1 MVKTLPRGTWAL
13 KHKLAILILLLVY
26 LGVFSCRAQA
36 QDTTPPVFQ
45 SATIDG
51 ATLTATYNEDLKG
64 DFTGTVFVVRINGRW
79 VGVSRAGTTSERN
92 AIVTL
97 NYWSRARPG
106 DRVTL
111 SYMVPASP
119 SADPLIDDSGNSAGP
134 FTNFPVTNITPDDP
148 PELWQANL
156 KDNKIILLYDDE
168 LNANWRP
175 PTSAYRVVHEGVE
188 VTVTKVDVTRSD
200 PTSSVILTLGR
211 TFHQTDANARVSYT
225 APPEDNNNAV
235 QDRSGN
241 RAASFTDESAGN
253 VTISTDDPKL
263 VRVHTA
269 TDVRNPTRDIVYL
282 RYDRILL
289 PDGPGDM
296 SNPFNPPASAYRVKV
311 DGFPVAVTGT
321 RITQSIVSLTLERR
335 VTHRAQRV
343 TVSYQIPTSNPV
355 RTRGALAPPLTDYP
369 VEISIPPSG
378 SGTGGA
384 NGRDV
389 FYGILLVAG
398 NAHRNG
404 YDEIGDFGSI
414 TPNDFSFNGNHY
426 TIQVL
431 SRCNYSPTLS
441 TARPARAI

>member
-200 PTSSVILTLGR
+200 PTSSVILTGKNFPSNGR
-211 TFHQTDANARVSYT
+211 KRKSELHGAAGGQQQRRARQERKPGSIIHRRVGRKRHDLDGRPQAGAGAYGDGCAESDPGHRVSAIRQDPVAGRARRY
-225 APPEDNNNAV
+225 V
-235 QDRSGN
+235 QPVQ
-241 RAASFTDESAGN
+241 SAG
-253 VTISTDDPKL
+253 
-263 VRVHTA
+263 
-269 TDVRNPTRDIVYL
+269 
-282 RYDRILL
+282 
-289 PDGPGDM
+289 
-296 SNPFNPPASAYRVKV
+296 
-311 DGFPVAVTGT
+311 
-321 RITQSIVSLTLERR
+321 ER
-335 VTHRAQRV
+335 
-343 TVSYQIPTSNPV
+343 
-355 RTRGALAPPLTDYP
+355 L
-369 VEISIPPSG
+369 
-378 SGTGGA
+378 
-384 NGRDV
+384 
-389 FYGILLVAG
+389 
-398 NAHRNG
+398 
-404 YDEIGDFGSI
+404 
-414 TPNDFSFNGNHY
+414 
-426 TIQVL
+426 
-431 SRCNYSPTLS
+431 
-441 TARPARAI
+441 